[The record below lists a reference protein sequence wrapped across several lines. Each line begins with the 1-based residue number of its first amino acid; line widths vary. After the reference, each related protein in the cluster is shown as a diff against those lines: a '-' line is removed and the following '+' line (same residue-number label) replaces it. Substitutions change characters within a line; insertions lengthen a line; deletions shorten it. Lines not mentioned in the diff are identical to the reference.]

1 MVADPQLNPG
11 QLVKPGLMS
20 LVQSSY
26 AQSSKVLQTCDEM
39 LYQSYP
45 SVWCR
50 FLRSVILVDF
60 RRPRVNCS
68 YGKYYGAHFRLFSLT
83 KKASFT
89 ISPLVYKIIIN

>member
-60 RRPRVNCS
+60 RRPRVHCC
-68 YGKYYGAHFRLFSLT
+68 YGKYYGAHF
-83 KKASFT
+83 
-89 ISPLVYKIIIN
+89 KIILLN